1 MKKLIFLLC
10 PMCLMWLTSCLTTDR
25 IHRNCYKFAQIC
37 VTSSTTE
44 TTSRDTTIHFPP
56 IAARLPESNI
66 LIQTEL
72 KIIDGKINL
81 PLQVVKNGLIT
92 TEVEIIDNQ
101 LHVRS
106 FLNDST
112 ILVQPDPV
120 TIHDAIREEKSKQT
134 ITLPPEKHVPGFYK
148 FTLRYFVVSLVVGL
162 LYLLWVLYFRR
173 LRKFFPK
180 E

>member
-10 PMCLMWLTSCLTTDR
+10 PMCLMWLTSCLTVGR
-25 IHRNCYKFAQIC
+25 IQRNCDKFAQIC
-37 VTSSTTE
+37 VTSSETE
-44 TTSRDTTIHFPP
+44 TRYRDTTIHFPP

-66 LIQTEL
+66 LIKTEL
-72 KIIDGKINL
+72 KITDGKVNL
-81 PLQVVKNGLIT
+81 PRQVSQHGLIT

-101 LHVRS
+101 LLVKS
-106 FLNDST
+106 YLSDST
-112 ILVQPDPV
+112 ILVKPDPV
-120 TIHDAIREEKSKQT
+120 TIHDAIREEKSKEY
-134 ITLPPEKHVPGFYK
+134 IKLPPEKYIPGFYK
-148 FTLRYFVVSLVVGL
+148 FTMRYFVVSLVVGL